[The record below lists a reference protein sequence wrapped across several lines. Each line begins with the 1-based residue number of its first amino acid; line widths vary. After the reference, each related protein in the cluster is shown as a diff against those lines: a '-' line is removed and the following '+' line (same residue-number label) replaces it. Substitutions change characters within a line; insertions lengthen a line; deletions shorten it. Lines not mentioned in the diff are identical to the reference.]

1 MTGWL
6 GTTHKKPSDIMLE
19 VLEGKLNHDDAPP
32 AVQSILRLEY
42 FNAAVEVCLKK
53 SKEDRKKYLSRVP
66 ETCRSEV
73 EAEVK
78 RLWPIRD
85 RIRRRK

>member
-6 GTTHKKPSDIMLE
+6 GSKHKKPSDIMLD
-19 VLEGKLNHDDAPP
+19 VLTGKLNHDDAPE
-32 AVQSILRLEY
+32 AVQSMCRLEY
-42 FNAAVEVCLKK
+42 FNAAVDVCLKK
-53 SKEDRKKYLSRVP
+53 SMEDRKKYLSRVP
-66 ETCRSEV
+66 ETCRSNV

-78 RLWPIRD
+78 RLWPIRE